1 MPVKL
6 AMMKATDRNRVLI
19 ADFAAQGARLR
30 KANMMRI
37 GWFAAAHHARPL
49 GHELEVVLIAQA
61 KGLARRAGA
70 AGASFF
76 GGSP

>member
-6 AMMKATDRNRVLI
+6 AMMKATNRDRVLI
-19 ADFAAQGARLR
+19 ADFTAQRARLG
-30 KANMMRI
+30 KAKMMRI
-37 GWFAAAHHARPL
+37 GWFAAAHYARPL

-61 KGLARRAGA
+61 KSLPRRAGT

-76 GGSP
+76 SGSP